1 MQLRDKTLPDKKF
14 FTVNDD
20 LITVVQNI
28 NWLILFENNQEKLFP
43 LERKNFSFSKVFPF
57 SSTHLDFSPLIQEWK
72 WVQLK
77 GKTFPDEKF
86 FTETSYC
93 ERWFLTYSANK
104 KPNQSSNESK
114 NGHPFS
120 IKVRSW
126 LVKKV
131 EDELSGIIKGRS
143 KTTLAIVCLLLTT
156 YPSPF
161 ESCERIFLLKCGK
174 ICIYIYADFPNQLIF
189 NFLNPIPTRWGRNQ
203 PLYERHVTK
212 SVRNKVKSVTVN
224 RCWNPMWI

>member
-1 MQLRDKTLPDKKF
+1 MQLKDKTLPDNKF
-14 FTVNDD
+14 YTVNDD

-28 NWLILFENNQEKLFP
+28 NWLILFEHLEITKKISGVQFFP
-43 LERKNFSFSKVFPF
+43 LERKNFSFSNVFPF

-72 WVQLK
+72 WVQPK

-86 FTETSYC
+86 FTEKSYC

-104 KPNQSSNESK
+104 KPNQSPNESK

-131 EDELSGIIKGRS
+131 EDELSGIIRGRS
-143 KTTLAIVCLLLTT
+143 KTTLKIFC
-156 YPSPF
+156 PSPV
-161 ESCERIFLLKCGK
+161 ESCEE
-174 ICIYIYADFPNQLIF
+174 
-189 NFLNPIPTRWGRNQ
+189 IP
-203 PLYERHVTK
+203 
-212 SVRNKVKSVTVN
+212 
-224 RCWNPMWI
+224 